1 MDTEEES
8 ASNAV
13 PDEAGLQLLKDLS
26 ILPPLQKKGTLSWNE
41 MPDAI
46 PLPPIRAEEP
56 VSSLRGAL
64 SEVCG
69 YAHLTNF
76 RLVLEAATSK
86 TKSRAAPTI
95 SPYTGANAVVSVPVS
110 VKSLDTAP
118 HLKNGNLIESDD
130 VSVTLDDYADLTPL
144 LEKGLKD
151 GSSFRIVLERY
162 DAAAIRVH
170 VARVR
175 YLLDGNAPFL
185 TTLAEEEAPEQEIV
199 EPQEK
204 VEDKATKKEN
214 VTELGEQEFSELPLK
229 RPIALDGNNLK
240 DFYYL
245 ACGKEESLYEQD
257 DEHSVV
263 EKPGEQME
271 QSKSSKKNKGRKK
284 EDDTGDD
291 GDSNEKSSGELTKV
305 TVEHLNGLEEK
316 TRVKCSIRYSGFHP
330 PPRSRRL
337 MGDFCY
343 LEVTTPGMPDE
354 PILNITAVPTGFYVN
369 RSSMV
374 DGSFKFDPS
383 PAPRHCFSHEL
394 LDCLLQASDSISE
407 AWKTALAAS
416 KERAELT
423 ATFNRENPLYS
434 LHRVAVRGNYGC
446 FQDNFAAATS
456 QGLDS
461 IVFRPSW
468 LIPLPRDIKG
478 EDAWNH
484 NSLHDYNPARMEDD
498 LSSSFGLD
506 LRNGAARDWN
516 EELQGAREM
525 PVSSPQERIERARY
539 GFTST
544 HVRYGFFLCSFAYCF
559 HSCAQNYSQGDE

>member
-1 MDTEEES
+1 MATEEES
-8 ASNAV
+8 AKPNVV
-13 PDEAGLQLLKDLS
+13 PDEAGLSLLKDLS

-41 MPDAI
+41 MADAI

-76 RLVLEAATSK
+76 RLVLEATMSK
-86 TKSRAAPTI
+86 SKSRAAPTI
-95 SPYTGANAVVSVPVS
+95 SPYTGANAVVTVPIS
-110 VKSLDTAP
+110 VKSLDAVP
-118 HLKNGNLIESDD
+118 HLKNGNLIEPND

-144 LEKGLKD
+144 LAKGLKD

-162 DAAAIRVH
+162 DAAAVRVH
-170 VARVR
+170 VTRVR
-175 YLLDGNAPFL
+175 YLLDGNAPFV
-185 TTLAEEEAPEQEIV
+185 TTLAEDEAPEQEKV
-199 EPQEK
+199 KPQEK
-204 VEDKATKKEN
+204 AEDKATKEEALI
-214 VTELGEQEFSELPLK
+214 ELDEQKISELPMK
-229 RPIALDGNNLK
+229 RPMALDGNNLK

-245 ACGKEESLYEQD
+245 ACGEEESLYEQD
-257 DEHSVV
+257 DEHSGK
-263 EKPGEQME
+263 EKPSEQVD
-271 QSKSSKKNKGRKK
+271 QSKTPKKNKGKKK
-284 EDDTGDD
+284 EDGPGDD
-291 GDSNEKSSGELTKV
+291 GDSDQKPSGELMKV
-305 TVEHLNGLEEK
+305 TVAHLNGLEEK

-337 MGDFCY
+337 MGDLCY

-369 RSSMV
+369 RSSIEY
-374 DGSFKFDPS
+374 GSFKFDPS
-383 PAPRHCFSHEL
+383 PAPKHCFSHEL
-394 LDCLLQASDSISE
+394 LDCLLQASDTVRD
-407 AWKTALAAS
+407 AWETALAAS
-416 KERAELT
+416 KERVELT
-423 ATFNRENPLYS
+423 ATSNRENPLYS

-446 FQDNFAAATS
+446 FQDSFAAAAS

-468 LIPLPRDIKG
+468 LVPMPRNIMG

-506 LRNGAARDWN
+506 IRNGAARDWN

-539 GFTST
+539 AFTST
-544 HVRYGFFLCSFAYCF
+544 RV
-559 HSCAQNYSQGDE
+559 